1 MAESSVCVVPEYNEH
16 LHLTVE
22 PDDDTPKANLLDP
35 IAPDPPSTLPGSRL
49 HATMSGIRIPLDA
62 LTSRMNLGGRFEGLR
77 NTSITSRFANLRPVS
92 EFFDFKRV
100 SKPANFGECQ
110 SRINFNLGYFSSNYA
125 VVFTMLSVYSLLT
138 NLLLLFVIFF
148 VIGGMYGIGKL
159 EGNDLELGSRTV
171 TTSQL
176 YTTLLCVAIP
186 LGFWASPFATVLWL
200 IGASGVTI
208 LGHAAF
214 MDKPIE
220 SAFSEEAV

>member
-1 MAESSVCVVPEYNEH
+1 
-16 LHLTVE
+16 
-22 PDDDTPKANLLDP
+22 
-35 IAPDPPSTLPGSRL
+35 
-49 HATMSGIRIPLDA
+49 MSGIRIPLDA
-62 LTSRMNLGGRFEGLR
+62 ITSRMNLGGRFDNLR
-77 NTSITSRFANLRPVS
+77 NTSLTSRFANLRPLS

-100 SKPANFGECQ
+100 SKPAHFGEVQ
-110 SRINFNLGYFSSNYA
+110 SRINYNLGYFSSNYA

-138 NLLLLFVIFF
+138 NLMLLFVIFL

-159 EGNDLELGSRTV
+159 EGRDVQIGSRTV

-176 YTTLLCVAIP
+176 YTTLLCVAVP
-186 LGFWASPFATVLWL
+186 LGFWASPFSTVLWL

-208 LGHAAF
+208 LGHASF